1 MVSLLAIPVRI
12 LSLLEEEWAKEKG
25 RLIVVYGRRR
35 IGKKANI
42 FFAGK
47 WGTLNYR
54 EAENLL
60 HALRDNAKLVEWHVK
75 GGDKRAYYG
84 IIAES
89 IEGKEELRSQ
99 GFRVYDLEERKA
111 LPFILFRQ

>member
-1 MVSLLAIPVRI
+1 VGERKRAVNCSLRQ
-12 LSLLEEEWAKEKG
+12 
-25 RLIVVYGRRR
+25 
-35 IGKKANI
+35 KKNRQESI

-47 WGTLNYR
+47 RGKLSYR

-75 GGDKRAYYG
+75 GGSKREYYG

-89 IEGKEELRSQ
+89 IEGKEELRNQ
-99 GFRVYDLEERKA
+99 GFMVYDLEERKA